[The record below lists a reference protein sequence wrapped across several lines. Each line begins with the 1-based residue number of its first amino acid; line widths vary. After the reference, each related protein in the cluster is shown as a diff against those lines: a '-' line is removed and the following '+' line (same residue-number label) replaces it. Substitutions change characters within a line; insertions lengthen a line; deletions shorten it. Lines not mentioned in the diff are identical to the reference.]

1 MNESHAENLSSNF
14 TVSSTMKR
22 SEIDLDDSPNFT
34 IGNMIDDK
42 NSYKN
47 QQSNND
53 SEKRVQSSSSPIST
67 TQLISTEIKTREPIT
82 GDAESISSM
91 KRNGNTYNI
100 SNADTTTVQ
109 GNDFNIIFFVE
120 VRNVELRVVNSRL
133 LHIKFINI

>member
-22 SEIDLDDSPNFT
+22 SKIDLDDSPNFT

-120 VRNVELRVVNSRL
+120 VRNVELRVNRM
-133 LHIKFINI
+133 

>member
-47 QQSNND
+47 KQSNND

-120 VRNVELRVVNSRL
+120 VRNVE
-133 LHIKFINI
+133 IGC

>member
-22 SEIDLDDSPNFT
+22 SEIDLEDSPNFT

-47 QQSNND
+47 KQSNND

-109 GNDFNIIFFVE
+109 GNDFNIIFFGRSQE
-120 VRNVELRVVNSRL
+120 CGITSGCCILNSL
-133 LHIKFINI
+133 ISKF